1 MIDNNKNKKVT
12 LRPAGYLELINRYDL
27 DIIPNWHRS
36 LVTTHGIHQKKTV
49 NKTVEEIFPP
59 KYWPGNTV
67 GDHLEFALK
76 YDGIN
81 LAILAKIFSEI
92 IEKELLEYIQS
103 KYTGKHVRIIWFLFE
118 FLTGR
123 LLPIDDLKLGNY
135 FDLLDPD
142 RYYTI
147 SSPVKVPRQRIYNNL
162 LGGSHF
168 CPVIRRTDIL
178 SRFERKNFPER
189 CSNLLS
195 GYSQQLLKR
204 ALGYLYAKE
213 TRSSFEIEHIK
224 PSPTRTDCFIALL
237 QSAGKEDFCRKDR
250 LIDIQ
255 NSIVDPRFK
264 NTDYH
269 KNQNFVGE
277 TFAWERE
284 RIHFISPRPDDLSE
298 LMEGLI
304 YSHGLMKTG
313 NVSPVI
319 HAAAIS
325 YGFVFLHP
333 FEDGNGRI
341 HRFLIH
347 NLLALKGFTP
357 EGLIFPVS
365 ATMLENP
372 GDYDSSLEEYSNKIL
387 PLIKY
392 SIDENGNLTVFN
404 DTAVWYQYI
413 DMTAQAEAL
422 YSFIEVT
429 IDKALKEEL
438 EFLASYDRTKKAIQA
453 TVDMPDKLIDLF
465 IRFCL
470 QNNGRLSERKYKNL
484 FNFLTK
490 DEIFQLERIIQ
501 SNYRL

>member
-1 MIDNNKNKKVT
+1 MIDNNKKGAIH
-12 LRPAGYLELINRYDL
+12 RPAGYLELINRYHL
-27 DIIPNWHRS
+27 DVIPNWHRS
-36 LVTTHGIHQKKTV
+36 LVTTRGIRQKKIV
-49 NKTVEEIFPP
+49 DETVEEIFPP
-59 KYWPGNTV
+59 KYWPGDTV

-81 LAILAKIFSEI
+81 LAILAKIFSVI
-92 IEKELLEYIQS
+92 DEKELLEYIQS
-103 KYTGKHVRIIWFLFE
+103 KYTGKHVRSIWFLFE

-123 LLPIDDLKLGNY
+123 SLPVDDLALGNY

-142 RYYTI
+142 RYYAI
-147 SSPVKVPRQRIYNNL
+147 SPAIKVPRQRIHNNL
-162 LGGSHF
+162 LGGRDF

-178 SRFERKNFPER
+178 IRFERESLSER
-189 CSNLLS
+189 CSNVLS
-195 GYSQQLLKR
+195 GYSPELLKR

-224 PSPTRTDCFIALL
+224 PSSTRTDRFIALL
-237 QSAGKEDFCRKDR
+237 QSAEKKDFCRKDR

-264 NTDYH
+264 NTDYR
-269 KNQNFVGE
+269 KDQNFVGE
-277 TFAWERE
+277 TVAWERQ
-284 RIHFISPRPDDLSE
+284 RIHFISPGPDDLPQ

-304 YSHGLMKTG
+304 FSHGSMKTG

-347 NLLALKGFTP
+347 NILALEGFTP
-357 EGLIFPVS
+357 EKLIFPVS
-365 ATMLENP
+365 AAMQENP
-372 GDYDSSLEEYSNKIL
+372 GDYDSSLEEYSKKLL
-387 PLIKY
+387 PLVEY

-404 DTAVWYQYI
+404 DTAVWYRYI
-413 DMTAQAEAL
+413 DMTSQAEAL
-422 YSFIEVT
+422 YSFIELT

-438 EFLASYDRTKKAIQA
+438 EFLASYDKTKKAIQD
-453 TVDMPDKLIDLF
+453 TVDMPDRLIDLF

-470 QNNGRLSERKYKNL
+470 QNNGRLSERKYKDF

-490 DEIFQLERIIQ
+490 DEILQLEKIIQ
-501 SNYRL
+501 LNYRSK